1 MPKVL
6 LNGAGIYFQVDGA
19 GPRNFLLFNGLGC
32 TTRTWGEMAEGLAGI
47 GQVVRFDLCGA
58 GQTDF
63 PEHTFTLE
71 TLARDALALLD
82 FLSIAQ
88 VSLVGHAYGGR
99 VAQVFARDFSNRVTA
114 LILCGTGGLFPPLP
128 TVNTTDIGNPSIDRV
143 TWEEA
148 LLAQMC
154 GPEFRRRQPE
164 RAQRFLDDMWAD
176 RALQEGV
183 ERQRQAAQATPITTY
198 WGIASVPTLLLYGT
212 DDRFGHARNAHD
224 LASRL
229 KKSKLVFIDG
239 AGHMAIRE
247 QPDRLLAEIS
257 VFLKEQGL

>member
-1 MPKVL
+1 MPKVT
-6 LNGAGIYFQVDGA
+6 LNGTGIYFQVDGA

-47 GQVVRFDLCGA
+47 GHVVRFDLRGA
-58 GQTDF
+58 GRTDF
-63 PEHTFTLE
+63 PEQTFTLE
-71 TLARDALALLD
+71 TLAGDGLALLD
-82 FLSIAQ
+82 FLNITQA
-88 VSLVGHAYGGR
+88 SLVGHAYGGR
-99 VAQVFARDFSNRVTA
+99 VAQVFARDFPNRVKA

-128 TVNTTDIGNPSIDRV
+128 TVNSIDVGNPNIDRT
-143 TWEEA
+143 TWEEG

-154 GPEFRRRQPE
+154 GPEFRHQQPE

-176 RALQEGV
+176 RAPRTGV
-183 ERQRQAAQATPITTY
+183 GRQRQAAQATRVITY

-212 DDRFGHARNAHD
+212 EDRFGHAQNAHD

-229 KKSKLVFIDG
+229 RKSKLVFIDG

-257 VFLKEQGL
+257 VFLREQGL